1 MIGSTV
7 NPALGRVDYSP
18 ITRGAESAA
27 QSIQAG
33 GQAYGQMFSNLGK
46 QIGGGIEQYQKN
58 KQEREFLVTTLE
70 GRLSEADQTVS
81 NFIANKKL
89 YNGVSPINQDFIKKI
104 KLNKIADMTTAQ
116 LKAFNNQLGE
126 EINKSRGALAEANA
140 IRQAERDIKSIAE
153 NKFFADAYSAAQ
165 DLRVPAGVSTAIKTT
180 YRAPTLEQGLTNLS
194 RLSYGKSVKEG
205 GVVPGVKFNIP
216 ESKAVPEGVKQFI
229 IVNPVTGAA
238 QLNNDLINNFNK
250 EYEQKVNQAKVFEG
264 IVKNEAIPVYGMSGT
279 YAPQITGS
287 RQSNSAEKIASNK
300 LYTNAQSE
308 LSRFTETKKTIE
320 EAQKFVAK
328 DAQGATPAEIK
339 TFVSKDPNL
348 TPLQS
353 ASFELVTKPEFRDAT
368 GSEKADKVVSEYL
381 NKGGIPSF
389 EFLAKVKT
397 AFKADVE
404 MQDLGGGLSF
414 VRVGNNVYFQDKAK
428 LKTPSAALYNR
439 VDKQQYQNGLTYA
452 ASFPTWESTP
462 TDLKQFLAEAGAIN
476 GENDDVRGGKIRADA
491 AWAKRR
497 SELTGGQVSAPV
509 NMLSNPA
516 AAPPSGFTPTPLRR

>member
-7 NPALGRVDYSP
+7 NPALGRIDYSP

-46 QIGGGIEQYQKN
+46 QINSGIQQYQKN
-58 KQEREFLVTTLE
+58 KEERDFFVTTVTSRIGQAQKAYDE
-70 GRLSEADQTVS
+70 F
-81 NFIANKKL
+81 NANRDL
-89 YNGVSPINQDFIKKI
+89 YGGKFPIKEDFFKN
-104 KLNKIADMTTAQ
+104 LPIADIPNMSMGK
-116 LKAFNNQLGE
+116 LKSLTNELDNVIQE
-126 EINKSRGALAEANA
+126 SRGALAKANA
-140 IRQAERDIKSIAE
+140 VRQAERDIKSIAD
-153 NKFFADAYSAAQ
+153 NKAFSDAYSATQ
-165 DLRVPAGVSTAIKTT
+165 EMRVPAGVSTTIKTT
-180 YRAPTLEQGLTNLS
+180 YPTPTLEEGITNLS

-353 ASFELVTKPEFRDAT
+353 ASFELVTKPEFRNAT
-368 GSEKADKVVSEYL
+368 AQEKIDKVL
-381 NKGGIPSF
+381 NGYIKEGGEISLD
-389 EFLAKVKT
+389 FLAKVKT
-397 AFKADVE
+397 AFKTDVE
-404 MQDLGGGLSF
+404 KIDLGGGKIA
-414 VRVGNNVYFQDKAK
+414 VTYGNSLTVIDSDKKPIPLGNIKKFEQDE
-428 LKTPSAALYNR
+428 
-439 VDKQQYQNGLTYA
+439 YQVLLNKA
-452 ASFPTWESTP
+452 ASTYPSWDSVPNPYKE
-462 TDLKQFLAEAGAIN
+462 LLASLTA
-476 GENDDVRGGKIRADA
+476 VYGGKDYSGMAMSPVVAFNNRREALRGTPAPA
-491 AWAKRR
+491 AQN
-497 SELTGGQVSAPV
+497 S
-509 NMLSNPA
+509 MLS
-516 AAPPSGFTPTPLRR
+516 PPSGFTPTQTRR